1 MPRGCL
7 SISEALLVF
16 EAQPACMLREA
27 VVILEDYILYAVEK
41 RCWGLEILDLEATVS
56 AIKSELGRRGAFD

>member
-1 MPRGCL
+1 M
-7 SISEALLVF
+7 VF

>member
-7 SISEALLVF
+7 SISEALRVF
-16 EAQPACMLREA
+16 EAQPACLLREA
-27 VVILEDYILYAVEK
+27 VVILEDYILCAVEK

-56 AIKSELGRRGAFD
+56 AIKSELGRRGALD